1 MPQGRAPVR
10 QVPWILALLLLW
22 GAHGWSEGRALL
34 APLPETADRLLIEAR
49 VQSVPALASQGW
61 QFDALVHF
69 PRQPQWPARRLRVRL
84 PAGAAAPQV
93 GETWQY
99 AARLEA
105 PADWRGR
112 RALLRD
118 HYSGQARVTDGPL
131 TQRVASSSG
140 GLEGL
145 RARLARRISDRVTDP
160 SAAALLAALA
170 VGATGEVT
178 PRQWQVF
185 NATGITHLVAISG
198 MHVTF
203 FAMLSM
209 AAARRLWTALA
220 GRFPLPR
227 REAFAA
233 AVGVTL
239 ALLYALLSGFSVPA
253 QRTVLML
260 AAFLCAQQCA
270 RHTRPAWSI
279 AVALAAVLLYDP
291 FALLGAGFWL
301 SFLAVGCIVLVEG
314 ARLVSAAPLAGA
326 VRLQWLVTVTLLPA
340 TVAIFGSFAA
350 IGLLANALAIP
361 VFTLLLVPPVL
372 LATACYLLPITPL
385 GWCGDW
391 LVQIAGF
398 AAAWLWPFLTW
409 CAGLPGALWWAQ
421 VPWSWFLLAAPA
433 ALVAVLPVAPLARV
447 LALAL
452 LASAFL
458 LRAPRPPSGELWLD
472 VRGEGRSQVVLL
484 RTRSHMLLWGTGET
498 FGSAGRSFERGA
510 MPWLRAA
517 GYRRLDL
524 WFPGSLSR
532 DVQAAM
538 GLASTLLPVAAVHL
552 PPARG
557 VPPEMH
563 SCDAMRWQWDGL
575 AFEATATPDGRG
587 CELQV
592 LHGRQPSLVLGGEAA
607 TSFTPPPGGA
617 LALRLD
623 ATSLGPRRA
632 ALRL

>member
-1 MPQGRAPVR
+1 M
-10 QVPWILALLLLW
+10 LALLLLW
-22 GAHGWSEGRALL
+22 ALRGWGQARELL
-34 APLPETADRLLIEAR
+34 APLPETADRVLIEAR
-49 VQSVPALASQGW
+49 VDSVPGLSADGW
-61 QFDALVHF
+61 QFDAVVAF
-69 PRQPQWPARRLRVRL
+69 PRQPGWPPRRLRLRL
-84 PAGAAAPQV
+84 PAAAPAPQV
-93 GETWQY
+93 GDLWQY

-118 HYSGQARVTDGPL
+118 HLSGEARVATGPL
-131 TQRVASSSG
+131 TRRLAPAAG
-140 GLEGL
+140 GLDGL
-145 RARLARRISDRVTDP
+145 RARLARRISDRVADP

-209 AAARRLWTALA
+209 AAARRAWGWLA
-220 GRFPLPR
+220 GRCPLPR

-233 AVGVTL
+233 GVGVTM

-260 AAFLCAQQCA
+260 AAFLLARECA
-270 RHTRPAWSI
+270 RRTRPAWSI
-279 AVALAAVLLYDP
+279 AVALVAVLLHDP

-301 SFLAVGCIVLVEG
+301 SFLAVGSIVLVEG
-314 ARLVSAAPLAGA
+314 ARLAPAAPLAAAAG
-326 VRLQWLVTVTLLPA
+326 LQWLVTVALLPA

-361 VFTLLLVPPVL
+361 MFTLLLVPPVL
-372 LATACYLLPITPL
+372 LATACYLLPPAAI

-391 LVQIAGF
+391 LVQVAGL
-398 AAAWLWPFLTW
+398 AAAMLWPFLAW
-409 CAGLPGALWWAQ
+409 CAGLPAALWWAH
-421 VPWSWFLLAAPA
+421 VPWSWFLLAVPA
-433 ALVAVLPVAPLARV
+433 AFVAVLPLAPLARG
-447 LALAL
+447 LAMAL

-458 LRAPRPPSGELWLD
+458 LRAPRPPAGELWLD
-472 VRGEGRSQVVLL
+472 VQGEGRSQVVLL
-484 RTRSHMLLWGTGET
+484 RTRGHLLLWGTGEG
-498 FGSAGRSFERGA
+498 FGSKGRGFERRVL
-510 MPWLRAA
+510 PWLRAA
-517 GYRRLDL
+517 GYPRLDL
-524 WFPGSLSR
+524 WFPGSLTR
-532 DVQAAM
+532 DAQAAV
-538 GLASTLLPVAAVHL
+538 GLASAMLPLAAVRL
-552 PPARG
+552 PSARG

-563 SCDAMRWQWDGL
+563 PCGEARWQWDGL
-575 AFEATATPDGRG
+575 GFEAAASGDGRG
-587 CELQV
+587 CRLQV
-592 LHGRQPSLVLGGEAA
+592 RHGDQPAVELGGTAA
-607 TSFTPPPGGA
+607 TPFAVPPGGV

-623 ATSLGPRRA
+623 ARSLRPRRA